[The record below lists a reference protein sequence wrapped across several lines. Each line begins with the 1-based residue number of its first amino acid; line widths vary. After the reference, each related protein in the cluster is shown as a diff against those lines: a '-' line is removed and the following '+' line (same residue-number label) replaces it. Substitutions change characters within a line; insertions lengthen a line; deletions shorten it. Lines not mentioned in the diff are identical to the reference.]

1 MSAGLLVIL
10 VALPFAC
17 ALPSFVYAAR
27 QTGWPRGEVFEKG
40 TVPVFVSLVCV
51 AFLGGKLFGATA
63 LGHLGVAWFVGGVLA
78 YFIGG
83 PLVMVVF
90 RRWSGIVSLLVAP
103 ALTITS
109 SFVKV

>member
-1 MSAGLLVIL
+1 VIL

-27 QTGWPRGEVFEKG
+27 QMAWPRGEIFEKG
-40 TVPVFVSLVCV
+40 TIPMLLSLGCV
-51 AFLGGKLFGATA
+51 AFLGGKLFGATV
-63 LGHLGVAWFVGGVLA
+63 LGDLGIVWFVGGVLA

-83 PLVMVVF
+83 PLVMAVF
-90 RRWSGIVSLLVAP
+90 RRWSGIVSLLMAP

-109 SFVKV
+109 LFIKV